1 MLKSKKGLK
10 MSNNIIENITLI
22 ILVSEFIIT
31 MLGLVY
37 FANRLHKDI
46 KNDEKIRKNS

>member
-1 MLKSKKGLK
+1 
-10 MSNNIIENITLI
+10 MSDVLVKNITLI

-37 FANRLHKDI
+37 FANKLHKDI